1 MSVGLGPILEI
12 FSAEDSPSSLSSSQ
26 ADLAVLT
33 AFVTRVCASDL
44 VLEVP
49 LFLATQC
56 LDSTQSTHTHTL
68 AG

>member
-1 MSVGLGPILEI
+1 MSAGLVPLPTGSATPASLE
-12 FSAEDSPSSLSSSQ
+12 SLSQ
-26 ADLAVLT
+26 AVLAAST
-33 AFVTRVCASDL
+33 SAVTSVCASDF

-56 LDSTQSTHTHTL
+56 LDSTQSVHTHTL